1 MLMAARKLQGIGLV
15 LLVLLIAM
23 TLYPVSLQVAATR
36 SALAGVERDI
46 LATQNS
52 IRYLETEF
60 SARASM
66 RQLERWN
73 ADNFGYGAPTA
84 GQFLDSERSL
94 ASLDV
99 IDPAPRPIGRAP
111 MLLAVA
117 VATPTR
123 ATADVPSPAAAIIAA
138 SIPAAKASVSVARQE
153 TAKFGSNRLI
163 TVAGAKVPL
172 VPVRPTAARTQPSVQ
187 SNAIAK
193 AAPPQKRDRR
203 AERLAMLDQQLLSP
217 ASLRAIE
224 TAATAEN
231 DAGGGQ

>member
-23 TLYPVSLQVAATR
+23 TLYPVSLKVAATR

-73 ADNFGYGAPTA
+73 ADSFGYGAPTA

-94 ASLDV
+94 ATLDV
-99 IDPAPRPIGRAP
+99 IDPAPKPLGRAP
-111 MLLAVA
+111 VLLAVA
-117 VATPTR
+117 VAPATR
-123 ATADVPSPAAAIIAA
+123 AVPNVPSAAAAIIAA
-138 SIPAAKASVSVARQE
+138 SIPTAKASVASSPPEPE
-153 TAKFGSNRLI
+153 TTRAAAAKVRPEPLKIAAGSAKPA
-163 TVAGAKVPL
+163 AGAEQ
-172 VPVRPTAARTQPSVQ
+172 RSAAKPKSSPQRT
-187 SNAIAK
+187 
-193 AAPPQKRDRR
+193 RR
-203 AERLAMLDQQLLSP
+203 AERLAMLDEQLLSP

-224 TAATAEN
+224 TAASAEN